1 MLNANYFASNQYR
14 DYIIYKEL
22 AKNESNPEFKKIL
35 ESLVQQEYEDYLF
48 WQKLSEKKGF
58 AVSRLQITIFKL
70 IRAIFGLTF
79 TAKFLEGR
87 EKEMIQKYTT
97 FLNAVDQP
105 LQEEIKKIIAHEKE
119 HEQKFISQI
128 KEDRIDFMGNI
139 VLGLNDG
146 LIELSGALVGFS
158 FAFANPLFVAVSG
171 IIVGLSAT
179 LSMAASAYMQAQH
192 EPGKNA
198 PKAAFYTGLAYL
210 LVVTLLVTPFFI
222 SSHVFTAL
230 QIMGA
235 TIFLIILF
243 LAFYSAVLLETSF
256 LRRALEIS
264 IFSIGVA
271 VITFLIGLAIKTL
284 VPSLETTF

>member
-210 LVVTLLVTPFFI
+210 IVVTLLVTPFFV
-222 SSHVFTAL
+222 SPHVFAAL
-230 QIMGA
+230 QIMGT
-235 TIFLIILF
+235 TIFLVILF
-243 LAFYSAVLLETSF
+243 LAFYSSVLLETSF
-256 LRRALEIS
+256 LRRAVEIS
-264 IFSIGVA
+264 VFSIGVA